1 MKKKP
6 NTRIAMQN
14 VIDQINQVMPFGLSE
29 AEICAGKCIGCPKKL
44 TEFMSMEVDYWQS
57 QLNNDE
63 PILLG
68 DVSRLARIGQKVYKG
83 LKRNGLIVDE

>member
-1 MKKKP
+1 MQKKP
-6 NTRIAMQN
+6 NSRIALQQIIN
-14 VIDQINQVMPFGLSE
+14 QINTVMPFGLSE

-57 QLNNDE
+57 QLDNNE

-68 DVSRLARIGQKVYKG
+68 DVSRLANIGAKVFKG
-83 LKRNGLIVDE
+83 LKKNGLIID